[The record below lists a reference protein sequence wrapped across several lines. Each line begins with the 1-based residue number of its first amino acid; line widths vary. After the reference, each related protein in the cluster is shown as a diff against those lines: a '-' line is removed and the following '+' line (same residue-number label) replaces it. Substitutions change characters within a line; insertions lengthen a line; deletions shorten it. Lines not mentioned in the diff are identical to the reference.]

1 MIHLDGP
8 HMGLNDSRSTNKVQ
22 MWNTWAV
29 LQNEAVDHMIGW
41 VAEVAKKAPG
51 GKLKNMVFRCHGAP
65 AFLLCGAGIRRS
77 DTSKFSAWRG
87 LIEKIWFS
95 ACQVAYITPPASA
108 GVCAPPSSGTC
119 PLPTGSGPASGDGNM
134 FCSEIAQAAQ
144 CYVVASTELQVIG
157 VNRVLPYGCLDTYE
171 GLVLSYSP
179 DGSVSWS
186 HRYPSTYQQ
195 SVGGWHKNPD

>member
-1 MIHLDGP
+1 MIRLDEP

-22 MWNTWAV
+22 MWNTWDV
-29 LQNEAVDHMIGW
+29 RTTEKVEHMLGW
-41 VAEVAKKAPG
+41 IATVARGASG
-51 GKLKNMVFRCHGAP
+51 GKIKNLVFRCHGAP
-65 AFLLCGAGIRRS
+65 AFLQCGAGIGRP
-77 DTSKFSAWRG
+77 DTGKFSILRN
-87 LIEKIWFS
+87 LVEKIWFS
-95 ACQVAYITPPASA
+95 ACLVGYITPPT
-108 GVCAPPSSGTC
+108 GGGGAP
-119 PLPTGSGPASGDGNM
+119 GPASGDGNM
-134 FCSEIAQAAQ
+134 FCSEIAKAAK

-195 SVGGWHKNPD
+195 SSGGYTQNPD

>member
-1 MIHLDGP
+1 
-8 HMGLNDSRSTNKVQ
+8 
-22 MWNTWAV
+22 
-29 LQNEAVDHMIGW
+29 
-41 VAEVAKKAPG
+41 
-51 GKLKNMVFRCHGAP
+51 
-65 AFLLCGAGIRRS
+65 
-77 DTSKFSAWRG
+77 
-87 LIEKIWFS
+87 
-95 ACQVAYITPPASA
+95 
-108 GVCAPPSSGTC
+108 
-119 PLPTGSGPASGDGNM
+119 M

-195 SVGGWHKNPD
+195 SGGGWHQNSD

>member
-22 MWNTWAV
+22 MWNTWGV
-29 LQNEAVDHMIGW
+29 LQNETVDHMIGW
-41 VAEVAKKAPG
+41 VAEVAKKASG

-77 DTSKFSAWRG
+77 DASKFTAWRG
-87 LIEKIWFS
+87 LIDKIWFS

-144 CYVVASTELQVIG
+144 CLCRGVHGVTSDRGQPRAAVRVSRYLRGAGVVLLARRQRELE
-157 VNRVLPYGCLDTYE
+157 PA
-171 GLVLSYSP
+171 LSV
-179 DGSVSWS
+179 DVSA
-186 HRYPSTYQQ
+186 
-195 SVGGWHKNPD
+195 VGRRLA